1 MQLKI
6 KTTTEEVITVET
18 PKYYKTYYAS
28 QLVKLTESG
37 MTKVGEDLIVHFSY
51 SESMHF
57 ANDVNE
63 LIQKGTEIT
72 KEEFLELYKKALFN
86 LNNIIHEL

>member
-18 PKYYKTYYAS
+18 PKYYRTYYAS
-28 QLVKLTESG
+28 QLVKLTEKG
-37 MTKVGEDLIVHFSY
+37 MTKVGDDLIVHFNY
-51 SESMHF
+51 NEGMHF

-63 LIQKGTEIT
+63 LIKRGTEIT
-72 KEEFLELYKKALFN
+72 KEDFLELYEKALIN
-86 LNNIIHEL
+86 LNNLIHEL